1 MNAPPAAREPR
12 LVLAWGTVRD
22 ASFPDR
28 VAAARRA
35 GYEGIGLAIPYY
47 RDLLAR
53 GWKDR
58 DLAAVLAE
66 WDVRINE
73 VEVLFGFH
81 GAPGRPAGVAGRPGL
96 VYADPELERTAFHL
110 ADTFGVP
117 FVQTVGTFDA
127 RPVADARPVGPE
139 VVDAFGELCDRAAAH
154 GLRVAL
160 EFVPYSSIPD
170 LASGLAVVAGADRGN
185 GGLCVDSWHFFRGDP
200 DLGLLRTAPPER
212 VFMVQFNDGPVPPVD
227 PDRMVDAVHHRVL
240 PGEGDFD
247 LRAFVAALDRPGVE
261 APFSVEVYCDALR
274 SRPTSEVARRA
285 ADATRAVVASAP
297 RTL

>member
-1 MNAPPAAREPR
+1 M
-12 LVLAWGTVRD
+12 AWGTVRD

-47 RDLLAR
+47 RDLLAQ

-81 GAPGRPAGVAGRPGL
+81 GAPGRPAGVPSRPGL

-117 FVQTVGTFDA
+117 FAQTVGTFDA
-127 RPVADARPVGPE
+127 RPVADPGPVADARPVGPE

-170 LASGLAVVAGADRGN
+170 LASGLAVTAAADRDN

-200 DLGLLRTAPPER
+200 DLELLRTAPPER

-247 LRAFVAALDRPGVE
+247 LRAFVAALERPGVE
-261 APFSVEVYCDALR
+261 APFSVEVYSDALR

-285 ADATRAVVASAP
+285 ADATRALVASAA

>member
-1 MNAPPAAREPR
+1 MTPSSAFARDPR

-28 VAAARRA
+28 VAAARQA
-35 GYEGIGLAIPYY
+35 GYEAIGLAIPYY
-47 RDLLAR
+47 RALIAA
-53 GWKDR
+53 GWRDR

-81 GAPGRPAGVAGRPGL
+81 GTPGPAGVPGRPGL
-96 VYADPELERTAFHL
+96 VYADPETERTAFHL

-117 FVQTVGTFDA
+117 FVQTVGTFDT
-127 RPVADARPVGPE
+127 RPVGPE
-139 VVDAFGELCDRAAAH
+139 VADAFGGLCDRAAAH

-170 LASGLAVVAGADRGN
+170 LATGLAVVTGADRGN
-185 GGLCVDSWHFFRGDP
+185 GGLCVDSWHFFRGEP
-200 DLGLLRTAPPER
+200 DLELLRTVPAER

-227 PDRMVDAVHHRVL
+227 ADRMTDAVHHRTL
-240 PGEGDFD
+240 PGEGDLD
-247 LRAFVAALDRPGVE
+247 LRSFLAALDRPGVE
-261 APFSVEVYCDALR
+261 APLSVEIYSDELWR
-274 SRPTSEVARRA
+274 RPTRDAARQA
-285 ADATRAVVASAP
+285 AEATRAVVASAA

>member
-1 MNAPPAAREPR
+1 MTAYPAYPAYPAVTRLPR

-22 ASFPDR
+22 AAFPDR
-28 VAAARRA
+28 VAAARQA
-35 GYEGIGLAIPYY
+35 GYDGIGLAIPYY
-47 RDLLAR
+47 RSLRAD
-53 GWKDR
+53 GWTDR

-81 GAPGRPAGVAGRPGL
+81 GEPGPAGIPSRPGL

-117 FVQTVGTFDA
+117 FVQTVGTFDT
-127 RPVADARPVGPE
+127 RPVGPE
-139 VVDAFGELCDRAAAH
+139 VAESFGSLCDRAAAH

-170 LASGLAVVAGADRGN
+170 LATGLAVVAEADRDN
-185 GGLCVDSWHFFRGDP
+185 GGLCIDSWHFFRGAP
-200 DLGLLRTAPPER
+200 DLESLRAVPADR
-212 VFMVQFNDGPVPPVD
+212 VFMVQFNDGPVPPAD

-240 PGEGDFD
+240 PGEGDLD
-247 LRAFVAALDRPGVE
+247 LLAFVTALHAAGVR
-261 APFSVEVYCDALR
+261 APFSVEVYSDELR
-274 SRPTSEVARRA
+274 RRPAPEVARRA
-285 ADATRAVVASAP
+285 AETTRAVLASVA
-297 RTL
+297 RTG